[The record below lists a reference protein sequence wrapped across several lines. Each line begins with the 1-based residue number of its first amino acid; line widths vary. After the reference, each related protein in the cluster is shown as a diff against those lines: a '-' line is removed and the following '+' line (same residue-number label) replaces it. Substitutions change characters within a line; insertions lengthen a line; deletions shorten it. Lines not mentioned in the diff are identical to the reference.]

1 MMIVGIREPKDLGCC
16 VLTEASCCGK
26 LRLFCGTF
34 QNVRLGSGA
43 LCDAGRLFFSLL
55 FGRGEKQIGY
65 AVQRLGDN

>member
-43 LCDAGRLFFSLL
+43 LCDAGRLFFPCCLVEGKS
-55 FGRGEKQIGY
+55 K
-65 AVQRLGDN
+65 